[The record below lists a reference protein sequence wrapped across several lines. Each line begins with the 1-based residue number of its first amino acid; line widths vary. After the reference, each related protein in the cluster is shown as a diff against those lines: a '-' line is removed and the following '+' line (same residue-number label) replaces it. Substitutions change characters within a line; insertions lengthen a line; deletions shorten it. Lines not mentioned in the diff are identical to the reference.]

1 MLINHHNK
9 LQGENRSLNQDQI
22 RGGKVFTDFVDN
34 VVQVAMSPR
43 KDKLRIL
50 KVTKVRTESDFHN
63 VPCAI
68 KLNDENGLAFEW
80 IGPVKGKE
88 ELWYEEGSVNYND
101 DIHEQCKTYMD
112 DENIIT
118 TNQFSAILGEIAGYT
133 SPTTLHR
140 TLKKFCN
147 HGRLI
152 KIGRGMYKVVSF
164 DLPSV

>member
-1 MLINHHNK
+1 
-9 LQGENRSLNQDQI
+9 
-22 RGGKVFTDFVDN
+22 
-34 VVQVAMSPR
+34 
-43 KDKLRIL
+43 
-50 KVTKVRTESDFHN
+50 
-63 VPCAI
+63 
-68 KLNDENGLAFEW
+68 
-80 IGPVKGKE
+80 
-88 ELWYEEGSVNYND
+88 VNYND